1 MQGSASLQKV
11 VRSCWVLCRRPC
23 SMQKAGRRTRVIRV
37 ADLGGERR
45 RGGGLG
51 GRVRCKG
58 QGPMRAASPLVIRAR
73 TARPRA
79 SLVAGVLKL
88 RPLWLDQNAKGK
100 PQLHIEAT
108 PLPACQPQWQTLLCA
123 AAIGGPSRNSLLTV
137 LPRFG
142 RRSFL
147 DETGRLRC
155 SAGHNCIRKAWWD
168 RAEAAKMLP
177 PTR

>member
-1 MQGSASLQKV
+1 MAAPTHCWCDAAPVNRETLSLGV
-11 VRSCWVLCRRPC
+11 FLG
-23 SMQKAGRRTRVIRV
+23 KAPDGAKKIPSVGKI
-37 ADLGGERR
+37 DL
-45 RGGGLG
+45 
-51 GRVRCKG
+51 RVRTKCMEKARSNADG
-58 QGPMRAASPLVIRAR
+58 MALVIRAR

-155 SAGHNCIRKAWWD
+155 SAGHDCIRKAWWD
-168 RAEAAKMLP
+168 RAEAAKTLP